1 MKLKEIYQL
10 AIEMGKQ
17 FDPRGDEV
25 NRLLED
31 RQKEYEKMSNDDRA
45 FFDKETLS
53 NPYNDTRILY
63 GLGEEMVK
71 SLICGIDMETPEI
84 ILADRLREKG
94 RKIDLV
100 IAHHPEGSAQADLY
114 NVMQVQSDMMAGV
127 GVPIN
132 IAEGLMEERI
142 AEVRRAIM
150 PLNHQRAID
159 AARLLDLPFM
169 CVHSPADNLVSH
181 YLENTFLT
189 NLSQPASQFMSQ
201 IYRHGHKIFGLIGG
215 ITKHHTL
222 VTGSNGFNKNI
233 IHFSPLSFQGLVNPQ
248 GNVRGLF
255 IQRSEHCTSIAIKTI
270 LGPGISYFADCI
282 PNKFRYIHITSGC
295 YIPGHKYQSGSNQC
309 FCRYS
314 SIRILFQYGIQDS
327 IRYLVCHFIRVPFS
341 HRL

>member
-31 RQKEYEKMSNDDRA
+31 RQKEYEKMSNDDRD

-132 IAEGLMEERI
+132 IAEALMEERI
-142 AEVRRAIM
+142 AEVKRAIM

-181 YLENTFLT
+181 YLEKTLASTPYRTVQDVLDILMDIPEYQQAKKLKAGPTIVAGDKNRRAGKVFIKMTGGTGGSPKSFANLAAAGVVTIIVMHMADNHRKEARENHINVIIAGHMASDSLGLNFFLDE
-189 NLSQPASQFMSQ
+189 LEKRGLEIIPAA
-201 IYRHGHKIFGLIGG
+201 GLIRVKRDGM
-215 ITKHHTL
+215 
-222 VTGSNGFNKNI
+222 
-233 IHFSPLSFQGLVNPQ
+233 
-248 GNVRGLF
+248 
-255 IQRSEHCTSIAIKTI
+255 
-270 LGPGISYFADCI
+270 
-282 PNKFRYIHITSGC
+282 
-295 YIPGHKYQSGSNQC
+295 
-309 FCRYS
+309 
-314 SIRILFQYGIQDS
+314 DS
-327 IRYLVCHFIRVPFS
+327 LKG
-341 HRL
+341 

>member
-31 RQKEYEKMSNDDRA
+31 RQKEYEKMSNDDRD

-132 IAEGLMEERI
+132 IAEALMEERI
-142 AEVRRAIM
+142 AEVKRAIM

-181 YLENTFLT
+181 YLEKTLASTPYRTVQDVLDILMDIPEYQQAKKLKAGPTIVAGDKNRRAGKVLIKMTGGTGGSPKSYAKLAAAGVGTIIGMHMADNHRKEARENHINVIIAGHMASDSLGLNFFLDE
-189 NLSQPASQFMSQ
+189 LEKRGLEIIPAA
-201 IYRHGHKIFGLIGG
+201 GLIRVKRDGM
-215 ITKHHTL
+215 
-222 VTGSNGFNKNI
+222 
-233 IHFSPLSFQGLVNPQ
+233 
-248 GNVRGLF
+248 
-255 IQRSEHCTSIAIKTI
+255 
-270 LGPGISYFADCI
+270 
-282 PNKFRYIHITSGC
+282 
-295 YIPGHKYQSGSNQC
+295 
-309 FCRYS
+309 
-314 SIRILFQYGIQDS
+314 DS
-327 IRYLVCHFIRVPFS
+327 LKG
-341 HRL
+341 

>member
-1 MKLKEIYQL
+1 LKWVSNL
-10 AIEMGKQ
+10 TPG
-17 FDPRGDEV
+17 GDEV

-31 RQKEYEKMSNDDRA
+31 RQKEYEKMSNDDRD

-132 IAEGLMEERI
+132 IAEALMEERI
-142 AEVRRAIM
+142 AEVKRAIM

-181 YLENTFLT
+181 YLEKTLASTPYRTVQDVLDILMDIPEYQQAKKLKAGPTIVAGDKNRRAGKVFIKMTGGTGGSPKSYAKLAAAGVGTIIGMHMADNHRKEARENHINVIIAGHMASDSLGLNFFLDE
-189 NLSQPASQFMSQ
+189 LEKRGLEIIPAA
-201 IYRHGHKIFGLIGG
+201 GLIRVKRDGM
-215 ITKHHTL
+215 
-222 VTGSNGFNKNI
+222 
-233 IHFSPLSFQGLVNPQ
+233 
-248 GNVRGLF
+248 
-255 IQRSEHCTSIAIKTI
+255 
-270 LGPGISYFADCI
+270 
-282 PNKFRYIHITSGC
+282 
-295 YIPGHKYQSGSNQC
+295 
-309 FCRYS
+309 
-314 SIRILFQYGIQDS
+314 DS
-327 IRYLVCHFIRVPFS
+327 LKG
-341 HRL
+341 

>member
-31 RQKEYEKMSNDDRA
+31 RQKEYEKMSNDDRD

-132 IAEGLMEERI
+132 IAEALMEERI
-142 AEVRRAIM
+142 AEVKRAIM

-181 YLENTFLT
+181 YLEKTLASTPYRTVQDVLDILMDIPEYQQAKKLKAGPTIVAGDKNRRAGKVFIKMTGGTGGSPKSYAKLAAAGVGTIIGMHMADNHRKEARENHINVIIAGHMASDSLGLNFFLDE
-189 NLSQPASQFMSQ
+189 LEKRGLEIIPAA
-201 IYRHGHKIFGLIGG
+201 GLIRVKRDGMDSLKG
-215 ITKHHTL
+215 YLYPI
-222 VTGSNGFNKNI
+222 
-233 IHFSPLSFQGLVNPQ
+233 
-248 GNVRGLF
+248 
-255 IQRSEHCTSIAIKTI
+255 
-270 LGPGISYFADCI
+270 PGIYF
-282 PNKFRYIHITSGC
+282 
-295 YIPGHKYQSGSNQC
+295 
-309 FCRYS
+309 
-314 SIRILFQYGIQDS
+314 
-327 IRYLVCHFIRVPFS
+327 
-341 HRL
+341 

>member
-31 RQKEYEKMSNDDRA
+31 RQKEYEKMSNDDRD

-132 IAEGLMEERI
+132 IAEALMEERI
-142 AEVRRAIM
+142 AEVKRAIM

-181 YLENTFLT
+181 YLEKTL
-189 NLSQPASQFMSQ
+189 ASTPYKSC
-201 IYRHGHKIFGLIGG
+201 
-215 ITKHHTL
+215 
-222 VTGSNGFNKNI
+222 S
-233 IHFSPLSFQGLVNPQ
+233 
-248 GNVRGLF
+248 
-255 IQRSEHCTSIAIKTI
+255 RS
-270 LGPGISYFADCI
+270 
-282 PNKFRYIHITSGC
+282 
-295 YIPGHKYQSGSNQC
+295 
-309 FCRYS
+309 
-314 SIRILFQYGIQDS
+314 
-327 IRYLVCHFIRVPFS
+327 
-341 HRL
+341 

>member
-31 RQKEYEKMSNDDRA
+31 RQKEYEKMSNDDRD

-114 NVMQVQSDMMAGV
+114 NVMQVQSDMIAGV

-132 IAEGLMEERI
+132 IAEALMEERI
-142 AEVRRAIM
+142 AEVKRAIM

-181 YLENTFLT
+181 YLEKTLASTPYRTVQDVLDILMDIPEYQQAKKLKAGPTIVAGDKNRRAGKVFIKMTGGTGGSPKSYAKLAAAGVGTIIGMHMADNHRKEARENHINVIIAGHMASDSLGLNFFLDE
-189 NLSQPASQFMSQ
+189 LEKRGLEIIPAA
-201 IYRHGHKIFGLIGG
+201 GLIRVKRDGM
-215 ITKHHTL
+215 
-222 VTGSNGFNKNI
+222 
-233 IHFSPLSFQGLVNPQ
+233 
-248 GNVRGLF
+248 
-255 IQRSEHCTSIAIKTI
+255 
-270 LGPGISYFADCI
+270 
-282 PNKFRYIHITSGC
+282 
-295 YIPGHKYQSGSNQC
+295 
-309 FCRYS
+309 
-314 SIRILFQYGIQDS
+314 DS
-327 IRYLVCHFIRVPFS
+327 LKG
-341 HRL
+341 

>member
-31 RQKEYEKMSNDDRA
+31 RQKEYEKMSNDDRD

-114 NVMQVQSDMMAGV
+114 KVMQVQSDMMAGV

-132 IAEGLMEERI
+132 IAEALMEERI
-142 AEVRRAIM
+142 AEVKRAIM

-181 YLENTFLT
+181 YLEKTLASTPYRTVQDVLDILMDIPEYQQAKKLKAGPTIVAGDKNRRAGKVFIKMTGGTGGSPKSYAKLAAAGVGTIIGMHMADNHRKEARENHINVIIAGHMASDSLGLNFFLDE
-189 NLSQPASQFMSQ
+189 LEKRGLEIIPAA
-201 IYRHGHKIFGLIGG
+201 GLIRVKRDGM
-215 ITKHHTL
+215 
-222 VTGSNGFNKNI
+222 
-233 IHFSPLSFQGLVNPQ
+233 
-248 GNVRGLF
+248 
-255 IQRSEHCTSIAIKTI
+255 
-270 LGPGISYFADCI
+270 
-282 PNKFRYIHITSGC
+282 
-295 YIPGHKYQSGSNQC
+295 
-309 FCRYS
+309 
-314 SIRILFQYGIQDS
+314 DS
-327 IRYLVCHFIRVPFS
+327 LKG
-341 HRL
+341 

>member
-31 RQKEYEKMSNDDRA
+31 RQKEYEKMSNDDRD

-132 IAEGLMEERI
+132 IAEALMEERI
-142 AEVRRAIM
+142 AEVKRAIM

-181 YLENTFLT
+181 YLEKTLASTPYRTVQDVLDILMDIPEYQQAKKLKAGPTIVAGDKNRRAGKVFIKMTGGTGGSPKSYAKLAAAGVGTIIGMHMADNHRKEARENHINVIIAGHMASDSLGLNFFLDE
-189 NLSQPASQFMSQ
+189 LEKRGLEIIPAA
-201 IYRHGHKIFGLIGG
+201 GLIRVKRDGM
-215 ITKHHTL
+215 
-222 VTGSNGFNKNI
+222 
-233 IHFSPLSFQGLVNPQ
+233 
-248 GNVRGLF
+248 
-255 IQRSEHCTSIAIKTI
+255 
-270 LGPGISYFADCI
+270 
-282 PNKFRYIHITSGC
+282 
-295 YIPGHKYQSGSNQC
+295 
-309 FCRYS
+309 
-314 SIRILFQYGIQDS
+314 DS
-327 IRYLVCHFIRVPFS
+327 LKG
-341 HRL
+341 

>member
-31 RQKEYEKMSNDDRA
+31 RQKEYEKMSNDDRD

-132 IAEGLMEERI
+132 IAEALMEERI
-142 AEVRRAIM
+142 AEVKRAIM

-181 YLENTFLT
+181 YLEKTLASTPYRTVQDVLDILMDIPEYQQAKKLKAGPTIVAGDKNRRAGKVFIKMTGGTGGSPKSYAKLAAAGVGTIIGMHMADNHRKEARENHLNVIIAGHMASDSLGLNFFLDE
-189 NLSQPASQFMSQ
+189 LEKRGLEIIPAA
-201 IYRHGHKIFGLIGG
+201 GLIRVKRDGM
-215 ITKHHTL
+215 
-222 VTGSNGFNKNI
+222 
-233 IHFSPLSFQGLVNPQ
+233 
-248 GNVRGLF
+248 
-255 IQRSEHCTSIAIKTI
+255 
-270 LGPGISYFADCI
+270 
-282 PNKFRYIHITSGC
+282 
-295 YIPGHKYQSGSNQC
+295 
-309 FCRYS
+309 
-314 SIRILFQYGIQDS
+314 DS
-327 IRYLVCHFIRVPFS
+327 LKG
-341 HRL
+341 

>member
-1 MKLKEIYQL
+1 
-10 AIEMGKQ
+10 MGKQ

-31 RQKEYEKMSNDDRA
+31 RQKEYEKMSNDDRD

-132 IAEGLMEERI
+132 IAEALMEERI
-142 AEVRRAIM
+142 AEVKRAIM

-181 YLENTFLT
+181 YLEKTLASTPYRTVQDVLDILMDIPEYQQAKKLKAGPTIVAGDKNRRAGKVFIKMTGGTGGSPKSYAKLAAAGVGTIIGMHMADNHRKEARENHINVIIAGHMASDSLGLNFFLDE
-189 NLSQPASQFMSQ
+189 LEKRGLEIIPAA
-201 IYRHGHKIFGLIGG
+201 GLIRVKRDGM
-215 ITKHHTL
+215 
-222 VTGSNGFNKNI
+222 
-233 IHFSPLSFQGLVNPQ
+233 
-248 GNVRGLF
+248 
-255 IQRSEHCTSIAIKTI
+255 
-270 LGPGISYFADCI
+270 
-282 PNKFRYIHITSGC
+282 
-295 YIPGHKYQSGSNQC
+295 
-309 FCRYS
+309 
-314 SIRILFQYGIQDS
+314 DS
-327 IRYLVCHFIRVPFS
+327 LKG
-341 HRL
+341 

>member
-31 RQKEYEKMSNDDRA
+31 RQKEYEKMSNDDRD

-132 IAEGLMEERI
+132 IAEALMEERI
-142 AEVRRAIM
+142 AEVKRAIM

-181 YLENTFLT
+181 YLEKTL
-189 NLSQPASQFMSQ
+189 ASTP
-201 IYRHGHKIFGLIGG
+201 YRTVQDVLDILMDIPEYQQAKKLKAGPTIVAGDKNRRAGKVFIKMTGGTGGSPKSYAKLAAAGVGTIIGMHMADNHRKEARENHINVIIAGHMASDSGLNFFGRIGEKRIGDYSAAGLIRVKRDGM
-215 ITKHHTL
+215 
-222 VTGSNGFNKNI
+222 
-233 IHFSPLSFQGLVNPQ
+233 
-248 GNVRGLF
+248 
-255 IQRSEHCTSIAIKTI
+255 
-270 LGPGISYFADCI
+270 
-282 PNKFRYIHITSGC
+282 
-295 YIPGHKYQSGSNQC
+295 
-309 FCRYS
+309 
-314 SIRILFQYGIQDS
+314 DS
-327 IRYLVCHFIRVPFS
+327 LKG
-341 HRL
+341 